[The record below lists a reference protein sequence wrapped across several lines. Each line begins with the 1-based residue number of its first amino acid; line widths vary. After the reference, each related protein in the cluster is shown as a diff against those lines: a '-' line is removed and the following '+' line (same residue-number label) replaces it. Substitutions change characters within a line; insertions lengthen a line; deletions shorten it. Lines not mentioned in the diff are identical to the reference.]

1 MPYKRFYI
9 GKPSPIRSLTEMR
22 TTKETVFFKWQ
33 DSDGGESDIHSYR
46 IISVEGFWGEH
57 HSLGTVEVPEFTHIG
72 RAAGKTYSYKIVPI
86 NAVAEGDSP
95 ETFEARTQSP

>member
-1 MPYKRFYI
+1 MAQAKEFFHVLEKPLPYKRFYI

-46 IISVEGFWGEH
+46 IISVEGFWGSTIPSALWRYQ
-57 HSLGTVEVPEFTHIG
+57 SLPTEGVRQGKPTGTKSCP
-72 RAAGKTYSYKIVPI
+72 
-86 NAVAEGDSP
+86 
-95 ETFEARTQSP
+95 